1 MFDGLRLDAKQIEAP
16 EIRAMTLNNTQ
27 RINQSDFRVPSDN
40 LRSLYDLC
48 DHYPVI
54 ADALGMLPR
63 IRLVIDTNIVL
74 QELLF
79 VTKGRRLDS
88 ARSALR
94 EVMDC
99 GIVVTMAPTKLY
111 EEVDEHLPR
120 IAQEQG
126 VPIEKL
132 RSEWLEFQARIEFRA
147 VQETGDVVGINVVD
161 PDDVAFV
168 TLYLTSDVHAVLTHD
183 KDISRMGAET
193 LGINDVMRV
202 RDYARAKSP
211 EVTIRVGGML
221 VVGVAIGGIVTL
233 VKLIGSI
240 LRSFSKLS
248 PEVQM
253 LLVAGAI
260 FAALHPATRKMLA
273 AGISAIGENLKGP
286 TAIFGN
292 VCAEISLQM
301 TAAQLTVTEKQP
313 SIDSI
318 LTKRLTTRSPKPA
331 PLVGV
336 ENGPL
341 STSRSTDPL
350 FPWPAASSA
359 TWFGSPYTPPLQE
372 TWIVSPN
379 KAIAINQVNN
389 LRGESLTH
397 EKRNKRKN
405 YKARSKGT
413 RKPLVRSE
421 G

>member
-1 MFDGLRLDAKQIEAP
+1 
-16 EIRAMTLNNTQ
+16 
-27 RINQSDFRVPSDN
+27 
-40 LRSLYDLC
+40 
-48 DHYPVI
+48 
-54 ADALGMLPR
+54 
-63 IRLVIDTNIVL
+63 LVIDTNIVL

-88 ARSALR
+88 ARSALQ

-99 GIVVTMAPTKLY
+99 GIVVTIAPTKLY

-120 IAQEQG
+120 IAQVQG

-132 RSEWLEFQARIEFRA
+132 RSAWLEFQARIEFRA

-221 VVGVAIGGIVTL
+221 VVGVAIGGLVAL
-233 VKLIGSI
+233 VKLIASI

-273 AGISAIGENLKGP
+273 AGISAIAENLKGP
-286 TAIFGN
+286 TEIFGD
-292 VCAEISLQM
+292 VCAEISLQV
-301 TAAQLTVTEKQP
+301 TAAQLTVKEKQP
-313 SIDSI
+313 TIDSI
-318 LTKRLTTRSPKPA
+318 LTKRLTTRSPTPA
-331 PLVGV
+331 PVAV

-341 STSRSTDPL
+341 STSRSNDPL
-350 FPWPAASSA
+350 FPWPLASSA
-359 TWFGSPYTPPLQE
+359 KWFGSPYTPPLQE
-372 TWIVSPN
+372 TWIVSAN

>member
-1 MFDGLRLDAKQIEAP
+1 MRSHFSE
-16 EIRAMTLNNTQ
+16 EEAMTLNTTQ
-27 RINQSDFRVPSDN
+27 FIKPPDSIPSDN

-48 DHYPVI
+48 DRYPVI
-54 ADALGMLPR
+54 ADVLGMLPR

-79 VTKGRRLDS
+79 VTKSRRLDS

-99 GIVVTMAPTKLY
+99 GIVVTIAPTKLY

-120 IAQEQG
+120 IAQAEG
-126 VPIEKL
+126 IPIEKM
-132 RSEWLEFQARIEFRA
+132 RSAWFEFQARIEFRA
-147 VQETGDVVGINVVD
+147 VQETGDVAGINVVD
-161 PDDVAFV
+161 PDDLAFV

-183 KDISRMGAET
+183 KDISSMGAET

-221 VVGVAIGGIVTL
+221 VVGVAIGGLVAL
-233 VKLIGSI
+233 VKLIGGL

-260 FAALHPATRKMLA
+260 FAVLHPTTRKMLA

-286 TAIFGN
+286 SVIFGD

-301 TAAQLTVTEKQP
+301 NAAQLTVKEKQVP
-313 SIDSI
+313 VDSI
-318 LTKRLTTRSPKPA
+318 LNKRLTTKSTTPA

-336 ENGPL
+336 ESGAW
-341 STSRSTDPL
+341 SMFRSNDSL
-350 FPWPAASSA
+350 FALPAASSA
-359 TWFGSPYTPPLQE
+359 TWFGLPDTTPLPEASIHL
-372 TWIVSPN
+372 SN
-379 KAIAINQVNN
+379 KAIPINQVNS
-389 LRGESLTH
+389 LRGESLAH

-405 YKARSKGT
+405 YKARSKGS

>member
-1 MFDGLRLDAKQIEAP
+1 MS
-16 EIRAMTLNNTQ
+16 LNRDEVMKADQ
-27 RINQSDFRVPSDN
+27 FRVPSDN

-48 DHYPVI
+48 DRYPLLV
-54 ADALGMLPR
+54 DMLGMLPR

-99 GIVVTMAPTKLY
+99 GIVVTIAPMKLY

-120 IAQEQG
+120 IAQTEG
-126 VPIEKL
+126 IAIEKL
-132 RSEWLEFQARIEFRA
+132 RSAWFEFQARIEFRI
-147 VQETGDVVGINVVD
+147 VQENGDVEGINVVD
-161 PDDVAFV
+161 PDDLAFV

-193 LGINDVMRV
+193 LGINEVMRV

-221 VVGVAIGGIVTL
+221 VVGVAIGGLVAL
-233 VKLIGSI
+233 VKLIAGL

-260 FAALHPATRKMLA
+260 FAVLHPTTRKMLA

-286 TAIFGN
+286 TVIFGD

-301 TAAQLTVTEKQP
+301 TAAQLTVKEKQAP
-313 SIDSI
+313 IDGI
-318 LTKRLTTRSPKPA
+318 LNQRSTARSVNPA
-331 PLVGV
+331 PVVGV
-336 ENGPL
+336 ESGAWSISGN
-341 STSRSTDPL
+341 DPL
-350 FPWPAASSA
+350 FSWPTISSA
-359 TWFGSPYTPPLQE
+359 NWFGATYVTSLQE
-372 TWIVSPN
+372 TGITKLTCDLDLPN
-379 KAIAINQVNN
+379 NSIGNNQVNSV
-389 LRGESLTH
+389 RGESLAH

-405 YKARSKGT
+405 HKARRKGT
-413 RKPLVRSE
+413 GKPIFGSE